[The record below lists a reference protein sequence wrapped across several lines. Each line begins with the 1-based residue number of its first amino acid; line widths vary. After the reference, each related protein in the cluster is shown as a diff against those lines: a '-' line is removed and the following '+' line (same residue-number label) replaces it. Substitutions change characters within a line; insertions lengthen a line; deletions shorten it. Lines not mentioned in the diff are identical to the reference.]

1 MNVALRHPC
10 MTVAE
15 FLDWENS
22 QEDRWEFDGLA
33 PVAMVGGTLAHNTI
47 CGNLLAALRPRLPA
61 GCRVYVE
68 NVKLRL
74 AHSVRYPDV
83 MVVCGPIRPQATE
96 VTDPTV
102 VFEVLSPGTFRT
114 DRIDKNR
121 EYAAAASIQRYV
133 LLEQDLIA
141 AEIYA
146 REAGRWVRSTLTGD
160 EVLAMP
166 ELGVAFPLA
175 EAYAGLEFDSA
186 AAPEAG

>member
-1 MNVALRHPC
+1 
-10 MTVAE
+10 
-15 FLDWENS
+15 
-22 QEDRWEFDGLA
+22 
-33 PVAMVGGTLAHNTI
+33 
-47 CGNLLAALRPRLPA
+47 
-61 GCRVYVE
+61 
-68 NVKLRL
+68 
-74 AHSVRYPDV
+74 